1 MSIGPLESL
10 LRIDGKIALVTDSGG
25 CGSLDVAP
33 LLARAGAQVIIADRD
48 AAAAQALAREAGPD
62 ACAIPT
68 DIESEP
74 AILALFT
81 AIKSRFGQLD
91 ILVNCAGLTANAPL
105 TETTMAQYDEMQSV
119 NLRATFML
127 MREAVGMMRDQ
138 GTGGRIVNIS
148 TIGTLHPV
156 LNGNAA
162 YAATRT
168 GVTGMTKAVALD
180 HAKDGIRANLV
191 LPGAV
196 HGKTRFHA
204 STAARLTGGSSL
216 TGPITEPGRLPFG
229 YGNGQDIAAAVLYL
243 CGPSGA
249 YITGQSIVLD
259 GGFLL
264 T

>member
-1 MSIGPLESL
+1 MNSSLESL

-33 LLARAGAQVIIADRD
+33 LLARAGARVIIADRD
-48 AAAAQALAREAGPD
+48 AAATQALAEKTGPD

-68 DIESEP
+68 DIESEQGV
-74 AILALFT
+74 LALFA
-81 AIKSRFGQLD
+81 AIKSRFGRLD
-91 ILVNCAGLTANAPL
+91 ILVNCAGLTANASL
-105 TETTMAQYDEMQSV
+105 TETTMAEYDEMQSV

-127 MREAVGMMRDQ
+127 MREAVRLMREQ

-148 TIGTLHPV
+148 TIGVLHPV

-162 YAATRT
+162 YGATRT
-168 GVTGMTKAVALD
+168 GVTGLTKAVALD
-180 HAKDGIRANLV
+180 FAADGIRANLV
-191 LPGAV
+191 MPGAV

-204 STAARLTGGSSL
+204 STQARLAGGATL
-216 TGPITEPGRLPFG
+216 TGPIMEPGRLPYG
-229 YGNGQDIAAAVLYL
+229 YGNGEDIAAAVLYL
-243 CGPSGA
+243 CGPASA
-249 YITGQSIVLD
+249 YITGQAIILD